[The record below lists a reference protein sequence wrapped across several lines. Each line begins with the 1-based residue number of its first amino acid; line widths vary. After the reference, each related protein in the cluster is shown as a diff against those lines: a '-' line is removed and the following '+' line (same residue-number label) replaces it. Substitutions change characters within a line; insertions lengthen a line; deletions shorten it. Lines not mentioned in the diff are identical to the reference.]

1 MDRTLQ
7 RELYRRLD
15 QSPERHALAYINN
28 RGEFSWRTLEEVCRQ
43 AAGYSPRLKEL
54 GLGQGDVCILALP
67 SNAFCATLLITTL
80 LLGAVPLLV
89 APPILQLKGRYSN
102 LTQVLRH
109 MIRKTKPKIVIV
121 PKAMMPMREEL
132 EGHQKRTHLLFEEEG
147 LSPDLSA
154 GIPQVTPAESDIAA
168 MQLTSGT
175 TGFPRVCVWQQRN
188 VTAALDGIALAMDLN
203 QEDICLNWT
212 PLYHDMGLVNNF
224 LLCLTKGIPLAML
237 NPIDFVN
244 KPALWLR
251 GLSDTASTM
260 TWSPNFGFAI
270 TAEIVRDDQMEGVR
284 LDRVRA
290 FWNAAERIHLETI
303 QAFYKRFAPFG
314 LHRDSL
320 KTNYG
325 CAENI
330 GGATF
335 SDPHGP
341 IVVEQ
346 VDDVVLQQ
354 KGMAQPIMRTD
365 EGQRAVQVVGVG
377 RPYPGIEIKILSR
390 KGRPL
395 PDGHVGELA
404 LKTPSRMSGYLGQ
417 TLETRRALFGDLLRT
432 GDLGYMRGPELFW
445 VGRLRERI
453 TTLGRKL
460 DPSDFERVLLRI
472 PNLRHGCFAV
482 FGVDDAQLGTQRVV
496 VVSEVRD
503 SSTRPYRDIVNDIQ
517 SQISLQL
524 GVKAYDIILLPK
536 DTLTKTSSGKR
547 RHRYF
552 RQRYL
557 SGELQ
562 SLRLSDQEK
571 EENPPIQVQR
581 SSEGL

>member
-1 MDRTLQ
+1 MIGGVMDKTLQ
-7 RELYRRLD
+7 RELYRRLE
-15 QSPERHALAYINN
+15 QTPERHALTYINN
-28 RGEFSWRTLEEVCRQ
+28 RGEFTWRTLEEVCRQ
-43 AAGYSPRLKEL
+43 AAGYSPILKEL
-54 GLGQGDVCILALP
+54 GLGRGDVCILALP
-67 SNAFCATLLITTL
+67 SGAFCATLLIGTL

-89 APPILQLKGRYSN
+89 APPIIQLKGRYSN

-121 PKAMMPMREEL
+121 PKAMMDRREEL
-132 EGHQKRTHLLFEEEG
+132 ENGLKKTRIIFEEEG

-154 GIPQVTPAESDIAA
+154 EIPRTVPAESDIAA

-175 TGFPRVCVWQQRN
+175 TGFPRVCVWQQKN
-188 VTAALDGIALAMDLN
+188 VIAALDGIAMAMDVN

-224 LLCLTKGIPLAML
+224 LLCLTKGVPLAML

-251 GLSDTASTM
+251 GLSDTDSTI

-270 TAEIVRDDQMEGVR
+270 TAEIVRDEQIEGVR

-290 FWNAAERIHLETI
+290 FWNAAERIHIETMHT
-303 QAFYKRFAPFG
+303 FYKRFASFG

-346 VDDVVLQQ
+346 VDEIMLQQ
-354 KGMAQPIMRTD
+354 KGIAHPVIQPG
-365 EGQRAVQVVGVG
+365 EGQQVVQVVGVG
-377 RPYPGIEIKILSR
+377 RPYPGMEIEILSQ
-390 KGRPL
+390 KGRLL
-395 PDGHVGELA
+395 PDGQVGELA

-417 TLETRRALFGDLLRT
+417 ALETRRALFGDLLRT
-432 GDLGYMRGPELFW
+432 GDLGYKRGNELFW

-453 TTLGRKL
+453 TTLGKKL

-482 FGVDDAQLGTQRVV
+482 FGVDDAQIGTQRVV

-503 SSTRPYRDIVNDIQ
+503 VTLRSPREIVHDIQ
-517 SQISLQL
+517 SQIFLQL
-524 GVKAYDIILLPK
+524 GVKVHDVVLLPK

-562 SLRLSDQEK
+562 LLRLGDKEK
-571 EENPPIQVQR
+571 EEP
-581 SSEGL
+581 SH

>member
-7 RELYRRLD
+7 RELYTQLD
-15 QSPERHALAYINN
+15 KSPERHALAYINY
-28 RGEFSWRTLEEVCRQ
+28 RGEFSWRTLGEVCRQ
-43 AAGYSPRLKEL
+43 AAGYSVRLAEL
-54 GLGQGDVCILALP
+54 GLGRGDVCILALP
-67 SNAFCATLLITTL
+67 SDAFCATLLIAIL

-89 APPILQLKGRYSN
+89 APPIIQIKGRYSN
-102 LTQVLRH
+102 LAQVLKH
-109 MIRKTKPKIVIV
+109 MIRKTKPKIVIA
-121 PKAMMPMREEL
+121 PKAMVDMREKL
-132 EGHQKRTHLLFEEEG
+132 ESGLKKTHLIFGEEN
-147 LSPDLSA
+147 LIPDPSA
-154 GIPQVTPAESDIAA
+154 AIPHVAPTESDIAA

-175 TGFPRVCVWQQRN
+175 TGFPRVCVWQQKN
-188 VTAALDGIALAMDLN
+188 VMAALDGIACAMDLN
-203 QEDICLNWT
+203 KEDSCLNWT

-224 LLCLTKGIPLAML
+224 LLCLTKGVPLTML

-251 GLSDTASTM
+251 GLSDTASTI

-270 TAEIVRDDQMEGVR
+270 TAEIVRDDQIESVR

-290 FWNAAERIHLETI
+290 FWNAAERIHIETI
-303 QAFYKRFAPFG
+303 QAFYNRFASIG

-325 CAENI
+325 CAENV

-335 SDPHGP
+335 SDPYGP

-346 VDDVVLQQ
+346 VDGIILQQ
-354 KGMAQPIMRTD
+354 KGIAHPVMQST
-365 EGQRAVQVVGVG
+365 EGRPVVQVVGVG
-377 RPYPGIEIKILSR
+377 RPYPGIEIEILSQ
-390 KGRPL
+390 KGRRL

-404 LKTPSRMSGYLGQ
+404 LKTPSRMRGYLGQ
-417 TLETRRALFGDLLRT
+417 TRETRRAISGDLLRT
-432 GDLGYMRGPELFW
+432 GDMGYLRGSELFW

-453 TTLGRKL
+453 TTLGKKL

-472 PNLRHGCFAV
+472 PNLRQGCFAV

-503 SSTRPYRDIVNDIQ
+503 ATSRPYRDIIHDIQ
-517 SQISLQL
+517 SQVYLQL
-524 GVKAYDIILLPK
+524 GVKVYDIILVPK

-552 RQRYL
+552 SQRYL

-562 SLRLSDQEK
+562 SLRLGDQQKGEDSQ
-571 EENPPIQVQR
+571 IQVNKG
-581 SSEGL
+581 SESL

>member
-1 MDRTLQ
+1 MDRTIQ
-7 RELYRRLD
+7 RELYAQLD
-15 QSPERHALAYINN
+15 KAPKRHALAYLNYK
-28 RGEFSWRTLEEVCRQ
+28 GEFSWRTFEEVHRL
-43 AAGYSPRLKEL
+43 AAGYSARLAEL
-54 GLGQGDVCILALP
+54 GLARGDVCILALP
-67 SNAFCATLLITTL
+67 SDAFCATLLIATL
-80 LLGAVPLLV
+80 LLGTIPLLV
-89 APPILQLKGRYSN
+89 APPVIQIKGRYSN
-102 LTQVLRH
+102 LTQVLKH

-121 PKAMMPMREEL
+121 PKAMLDMREEL
-132 EGHQKRTHLLFEEEG
+132 ESSLKKTRVIFGENS
-147 LSPDLSA
+147 LSPDTSGPISLVA
-154 GIPQVTPAESDIAA
+154 PKETDLAA

-175 TGFPRVCVWQQRN
+175 TGFPRVCVWQQKN
-188 VTAALDGIALAMDLN
+188 VMAALDGIALAMDLN
-203 QEDICLNWT
+203 NDDICLNWT

-224 LLCLTKGIPLAML
+224 LLCLTKGIPLTML
-237 NPIDFVN
+237 SPMDFIN

-251 GLSDTASTM
+251 GLSDTASTI

-270 TAEIVRDDQMEGVR
+270 TAEIVKDDQIEGVC
-284 LDRVRA
+284 LNRVRA
-290 FWNAAERIHLETI
+290 FWNAAEKIHMETMHV
-303 QAFYKRFAPFG
+303 FFKRFAPFG

-335 SDPHGP
+335 SDPYGP

-346 VDDVVLQQ
+346 VDEMELQQ
-354 KGMAQPIMRTD
+354 KGIACPLTQSEKGRQVI
-365 EGQRAVQVVGVG
+365 QVVGVG
-377 RPYPGIEIKILSR
+377 RPYPGIEIKILSQ
-390 KGRPL
+390 KGRCL

-404 LKTPSRMSGYLGQ
+404 LKTPSRMSCYLGQ
-417 TLETRRALFGDLLRT
+417 TRETHRAISNDLLRT
-432 GDLGYMRGPELFW
+432 GDLGYRRGNELFW

-453 TTLGRKL
+453 TTLGKKL

-496 VVSEVRD
+496 VVSEVREAT
-503 SSTRPYRDIVNDIQ
+503 SGPYRDIAIDIQ
-517 SQISLQL
+517 RQVYQQL
-524 GVKAYDIILLPK
+524 GVKVYDVILVPK

-557 SGELQ
+557 SGELL
-562 SLRLSDQEK
+562 SLSLINREK
-571 EENPPIQVQR
+571 GEM
-581 SSEGL
+581 SHDSG